1 MSRRRQPTPRAPLS
15 RSQPFRFTS
24 PERSGS
30 EEDGA
35 ATRAAPPLV
44 RAALSVD
51 HNPDNPLQT
60 KTRLLALDLRR
71 DCGTASK
78 SADLVRWV
86 RLDRTQEVGGSS
98 PPSSIVTGP
107 RNCAG
112 FAFPAPRALAAPS
125 VAGTRRVLEPAAARG
140 DEAVASE
147 LLGGRSERHTKG
159 LADWASGLATL
170 RRPSDRDSSLPPDG
184 IRPAAAA
191 S

>member
-1 MSRRRQPTPRAPLS
+1 MSRRRLPTPRAPLS

-60 KTRLLALDLRR
+60 KTRLPALDLRR

-86 RLDRTQEVGGSS
+86 RLDRTQEVAGSS
-98 PPSSIVTGP
+98 PASSITKPLHSG
-107 RNCAG
+107 R
-112 FAFPAPRALAAPS
+112 FQRA
-125 VAGTRRVLEPAAARG
+125 E
-140 DEAVASE
+140 
-147 LLGGRSERHTKG
+147 
-159 LADWASGLATL
+159 
-170 RRPSDRDSSLPPDG
+170 
-184 IRPAAAA
+184 
-191 S
+191 

>member
-60 KTRLLALDLRR
+60 KTRLPGLDLRR
-71 DCGTASK
+71 DCRTASK

-86 RLDRTQEVGGSS
+86 RLDRTQEVASS
-98 PPSSIVTGP
+98 SLASSMS
-107 RNCAG
+107 
-112 FAFPAPRALAAPS
+112 L
-125 VAGTRRVLEPAAARG
+125 TRRVLAATRAQHTVPPSSGEPGGAHGLDG
-140 DEAVASE
+140 DAYAVA
-147 LLGGRSERHTKG
+147 GG
-159 LADWASGLATL
+159 
-170 RRPSDRDSSLPPDG
+170 
-184 IRPAAAA
+184 
-191 S
+191 